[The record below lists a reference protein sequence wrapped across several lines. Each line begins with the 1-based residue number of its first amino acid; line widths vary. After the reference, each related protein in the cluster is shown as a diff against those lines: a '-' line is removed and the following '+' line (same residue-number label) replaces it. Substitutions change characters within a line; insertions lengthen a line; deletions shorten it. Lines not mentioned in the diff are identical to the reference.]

1 MNTSES
7 NLQILNQFEVY
18 MSQKKSINTIRA
30 YKSALNLISHL
41 DWRVCTSTDLMSFR
55 NSYVQS
61 HAQSGSSLRIILIKN
76 FFKFLCKPEVN
87 IRQDNPASLLECPA
101 KEKGKTNDCILI
113 SNEVYS
119 EMYKDC
125 GVPLLDKC
133 SISLSS
139 TCGLRISEICN
150 LKVEDI
156 NFDNKTL
163 LIKESKGFK
172 TRLVPMSDISEQFIK
187 QYMFTFNIS
196 NGYVIRNKFGNKMTE
211 SSLRKRYNNIRD
223 RYGIDKSVNFHKGRH
238 KYISTLCNSANVSL
252 NIVSITVGHESTN
265 TTRKYYHV
273 DTKAQQEQVLSVIN
287 NMF

>member
-7 NLQILNQFEVY
+7 NLQILKQFEVY

-41 DWRVCTSTDLMSFR
+41 DWKVCTSTELMSFR

-61 HAQSGSSLRIILIKN
+61 HTQSGSSLRIILIKN

-156 NFDNKTL
+156 NFGNKTL

-172 TRLVPMSDISEQFIK
+172 TRLVPMSDISERFIK
-187 QYMFTFNIS
+187 QYMSTFNIT
-196 NGYVIRNKFGNKMTE
+196 NGYVIRNKFGNQMTE
-211 SSLRKRYNNIRD
+211 SSLRKRYIKIRD

-238 KYISTLCNSANVSL
+238 KFLSTLANDPRVALSVVASVAGHSSL
-252 NIVSITVGHESTN
+252 STSK
-265 TTRKYYHV
+265 RYIHV
-273 DTKAQQEQVLSVIN
+273 DLTEQQSQVLSVIN
-287 NMF
+287 ELY